1 VPEPRVAP
9 GQEWAEPAPPE
20 AGDMLRRRQP
30 EQRREP
36 GQEWAEPAPPEA
48 APANNAGP
56 PFTGIVLTG
65 GASRRMGR
73 DKAFLAPDDGG
84 PVLAERCRRALTGAG
99 AVAVVAVGGDAAAL
113 AALGF
118 TTVPD
123 SVPGAGPLGGVVDGL
138 GAAATALTV
147 VLSCDLPAIDPG
159 TVRTL
164 VDALAAAEADAV
176 LPVSDGRWDVLV
188 GAYRR
193 EARDPLAEAF
203 AGGERSL
210 QRAVARLVV
219 VPCSGIGGDARRDVD
234 HPEDL
239 DHYARGR
246 RAPGSNGGGSGPGA
260 RRSATGRP
268 PPPRDPAAGRQAT
281 RHPPKTP

>member
-1 VPEPRVAP
+1 VPDPPAAP
-9 GQEWAEPAPPE
+9 GQEGAEPA
-20 AGDMLRRRQP
+20 L
-30 EQRREP
+30 
-36 GQEWAEPAPPEA
+36 PEA
-48 APANNAGP
+48 ALAKH

-73 DKAFLAPDDGG
+73 DKAFVAPDDGG
-84 PVLAERCRRALTGAG
+84 PVLAERCRRALAGAG
-99 AVAVVAVGGDAAAL
+99 AAAVLAVGGDAPAL

-118 TTVPD
+118 APVPD
-123 SVPGAGPLGGVVDGL
+123 SAPGSGPLGGVVDGL
-138 GAAATALTV
+138 EAAGTELTV
-147 VLSCDLPAIDPG
+147 VLSCDLPAIESG

-164 VDALAAAEADAV
+164 VDALAAGDADAV

-193 EARDPLAEAF
+193 RARAVLAEAF

-210 QRAVARLVV
+210 QRAVGRLVV
-219 VPCSGIGGDARRDVD
+219 GPCPAIDGDARRDVD

-239 DHYARGR
+239 DHYARQR

-260 RRSATGRP
+260 QRSAAGRP
-268 PPPRDPAAGRQAT
+268 HPPRDPAAGR
-281 RHPPKTP
+281 